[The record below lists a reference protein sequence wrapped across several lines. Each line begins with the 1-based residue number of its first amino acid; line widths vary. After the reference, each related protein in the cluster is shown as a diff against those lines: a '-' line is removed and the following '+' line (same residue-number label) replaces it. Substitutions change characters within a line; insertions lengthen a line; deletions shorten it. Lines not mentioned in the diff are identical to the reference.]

1 MIFRCWLLFKNI
13 KTSSVKWDCQELLRI
28 PWWLWG
34 LYYLGSG
41 VYQWNMPEMAMQ
53 KYLHLFFFI
62 ILGNRCSF
70 FYSEVLA
77 QCFWTNRNVMIYF
90 ENKHRVLSLYKV
102 MKVVVKSPSV
112 ALFQFLSICWKWTV
126 VIISWRLKIHTLK
139 SSVQH
144 ACFSCIHN
152 KERNFVPLQEG
163 RTLRTVSGIW
173 NIIVNLVLIW
183 YFISWQPQEIA

>member
-1 MIFRCWLLFKNI
+1 MGLSGII
-13 KTSSVKWDCQELLRI
+13 KDSLMALGIVL
-28 PWWLWG
+28 PWIWG
-34 LYYLGSG
+34 LP
-41 VYQWNMPEMAMQ
+41 VEHAWNGHAEILAS
-53 KYLHLFFFI
+53 FFFI